1 MRIFFIGCLTF
12 LGIGLCILD
21 FSYGQGLAYFSVLE
35 HGYGFAWN
43 LLILFVGVA
52 TGSYLMQDLVQEG
65 QENYLLYRKMFSKWE
80 STRDKWKSLEDILSL
95 SLKNSKKNK
104 SGEFSLVGMEVVKRS
119 SSGRVKELEI
129 RSNFGK
135 VILRGDEIRSV
146 LRRPVPGNP
155 PLRSTLFKLKIK
167 QGPSRKQDIIIATG
181 AGYGHG
187 IGLCQMGAIGMSTK
201 GYQYDKILKHYYRDI
216 DIYRAY

>member
-1 MRIFFIGCLTF
+1 
-12 LGIGLCILD
+12 
-21 FSYGQGLAYFSVLE
+21 
-35 HGYGFAWN
+35 
-43 LLILFVGVA
+43 
-52 TGSYLMQDLVQEG
+52 
-65 QENYLLYRKMFSKWE
+65 
-80 STRDKWKSLEDILSL
+80 
-95 SLKNSKKNK
+95 
-104 SGEFSLVGMEVVKRS
+104 MEVVKRS

-135 VILRGDEIRSV
+135 VILRGDEIRSA

-201 GYQYDKILKHYYRDI
+201 GYQYDKILKHYYRNI